1 MLFLIFASLLARNPL
16 ANTNYRNSNRDS
28 DSSDDAQEKENS
40 AEDDDEDEDG
50 SQISPAEDRSEEDS
64 PSDSQAL
71 GEDDKADGDEAW
83 LSRRSSILDILASLN
98 DNGKFTEPPKEA
110 EAIHTKAKRVLSS
123 NTLASLNA
131 DAGRTAD
138 VLKRMKPSAA
148 KPPPLLPELSLGL
161 AALDKIDPIAM
172 KESSAV
178 EDELDKRL
186 SEELD
191 PSSGESSRENSPVP
205 LLTPP
210 QSPLTI
216 DVGEGMTTVCE
227 WPSNLPVDTAMML
240 AATDGRALT
249 PSTLQKLEQ
258 DEKDEP
264 ASPNAASSLTP
275 MFRSIYVGTD

>member
-1 MLFLIFASLLARNPL
+1 M
-16 ANTNYRNSNRDS
+16 TSNHDS
-28 DSSDDAQEKENS
+28 DSSDDAQEKDTSSSE
-40 AEDDDEDEDG
+40 EDEDESQENPTPNRYEEG
-50 SQISPAEDRSEEDS
+50 SPLETQVQGQRYMADC
-64 PSDSQAL
+64 
-71 GEDDKADGDEAW
+71 DDEW
-83 LSRRSSILDILASLN
+83 LSRRSSILEILETLN

-110 EAIHTKAKRVLSS
+110 VAIHPKAKRVLSS

-131 DAGRTAD
+131 DAGRTSD
-138 VLKRMKPSAA
+138 LLKRMKPSLS
-148 KPPPLLPELSLGL
+148 KPPSLPELSLGL
-161 AALDKIDPIAM
+161 AALDKIEPILT
-172 KESSAV
+172 KESSA
-178 EDELDKRL
+178 ESDELDKRL

-240 AATDGRALT
+240 AATDGRPFT
-249 PSTLQKLEQ
+249 PSTLQRIEQ
-258 DEKDEP
+258 EEEDEP
-264 ASPNAASSLTP
+264 ESPNAASSLTP